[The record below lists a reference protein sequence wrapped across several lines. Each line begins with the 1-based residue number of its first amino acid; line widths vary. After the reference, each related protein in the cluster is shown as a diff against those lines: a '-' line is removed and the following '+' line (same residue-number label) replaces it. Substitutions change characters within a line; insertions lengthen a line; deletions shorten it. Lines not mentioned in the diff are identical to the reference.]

1 MALPNLTR
9 DQAVERAAL
18 ITVDSYQIILDVTD
32 GNGAPGERTFRSTT
46 TVVFDALPGADTVI
60 DISAHTVRRASLN
73 DQDLDVSGYDE
84 AAGIPLRGLAQRNV
98 VVVDADCHYSNT
110 GEGLHRFVDPV
121 DGETYLY
128 SQFETADAK
137 RMFACFDQPDLKATF
152 DVRVTAPA
160 HWKVISNGAPL
171 AAANGVHTFATT
183 PRMST
188 YLVALIAG
196 PYAAWTDTYIDD
208 HGEIPLGIYCRA
220 SLAEYMDA
228 ERLFTQTKQ
237 GFGFYHKHF
246 GLPYAFGKYDQLFV
260 PEFNAGAMEN
270 AGAVTFLEDYVF
282 RSKVTRASYERRAE
296 TVLHEMAHMW
306 FGDLVT
312 MTWWDDLWLNESFA
326 TFASVL
332 CQSEATEFTEAWT
345 TFATVEKSWAYRQD
359 QLPSTRVTA
368 PAHWKVISN
377 GAPLAAANGVHT
389 FATTPR
395 MSTYLVALIAGP
407 YAAWTDTYIDDHGE
421 IPLGIYCRASL
432 AEYMDAERLFT
443 QTKQGFGFYHKHFG
457 LPYAFGKYDQLFVP
471 EFNAGAMENAGAV
484 TFLEDYVF
492 RSKVTRA
499 SYERRAETVLH
510 EMAHM
515 WFGDLVTMTWWD
527 DLWLNESFAT
537 FASVLCQSEATEFTE
552 AWTTFATVEKSWA
565 YRQDQLPSTHPIAA
579 DIPDLAAVEVNFDG
593 ITYAKGASVL
603 KQLVA
608 YVGLERFL
616 AGLRDYF
623 RTHAF
628 GNASFDDLLAALEKA
643 SGRDLSNWGEQW
655 LKTTGLNTLRPD
667 FEVDAEG
674 RFTRFAVTQSG
685 AAPGAG
691 ETRVHRLAVGI
702 YDDDGSK
709 SSGKLVRVHREEL
722 DVSGPITNVPAL
734 VGVSRGKL
742 ILVNDDDLTYCSLRL
757 DERSLQT
764 ALDRI
769 ADIAEPLPRTL
780 VWSAAWEMT
789 REAELRARDFVSL
802 VSGGV
807 HAETEVGVAQRLL
820 LQAQTALGC
829 YAEPGWAR
837 ERGWPQF
844 ADRLLELAREAEPGS
859 DHQLAYINSLCSSVL
874 SPRHVQTLGALLEG
888 EPAACGLAGLAVDTD
903 LRWRIVTALA
913 TAGAIDA
920 DGPETPRIDAEV
932 QRDPTAAGKR
942 HAAQARA
949 ARPQFVVKDE
959 AFTTVV
965 EDDTL
970 ANATGRA
977 MIAGIA
983 APGQGELLKPFARRY
998 FQAIPGVWARRS
1010 SEVAQSVVIGLYP
1023 HWDISEQGITA
1034 AEEFL
1039 SDPEVPPALRRLVLE
1054 GQAAVQ
1060 RSLRARNFDA
1070 DG

>member
-1 MALPNLTR
+1 
-9 DQAVERAAL
+9 
-18 ITVDSYQIILDVTD
+18 
-32 GNGAPGERTFRSTT
+32 
-46 TVVFDALPGADTVI
+46 
-60 DISAHTVRRASLN
+60 
-73 DQDLDVSGYDE
+73 
-84 AAGIPLRGLAQRNV
+84 
-98 VVVDADCHYSNT
+98 
-110 GEGLHRFVDPV
+110 
-121 DGETYLY
+121 
-128 SQFETADAK
+128 
-137 RMFACFDQPDLKATF
+137 
-152 DVRVTAPA
+152 
-160 HWKVISNGAPL
+160 
-171 AAANGVHTFATT
+171 
-183 PRMST
+183 
-188 YLVALIAG
+188 
-196 PYAAWTDTYIDD
+196 
-208 HGEIPLGIYCRA
+208 
-220 SLAEYMDA
+220 
-228 ERLFTQTKQ
+228 
-237 GFGFYHKHF
+237 
-246 GLPYAFGKYDQLFV
+246 
-260 PEFNAGAMEN
+260 
-270 AGAVTFLEDYVF
+270 
-282 RSKVTRASYERRAE
+282 
-296 TVLHEMAHMW
+296 
-306 FGDLVT
+306 
-312 MTWWDDLWLNESFA
+312 
-326 TFASVL
+326 
-332 CQSEATEFTEAWT
+332 
-345 TFATVEKSWAYRQD
+345 
-359 QLPSTRVTA
+359 
-368 PAHWKVISN
+368 
-377 GAPLAAANGVHT
+377 
-389 FATTPR
+389 
-395 MSTYLVALIAGP
+395 
-407 YAAWTDTYIDDHGE
+407 
-421 IPLGIYCRASL
+421 
-432 AEYMDAERLFT
+432 
-443 QTKQGFGFYHKHFG
+443 
-457 LPYAFGKYDQLFVP
+457 
-471 EFNAGAMENAGAV
+471 MENAGAV

-1010 SEVAQSVVIGLYP
+1010 GEVAQSVVIGLYP

>member
-18 ITVDSYQIILDVTD
+18 LTVDSYQINLDVTD

-46 TVVFDALPGADTVI
+46 TVVFDALAGADTVI
-60 DISAHTVRRASLN
+60 DIATDTVRSANLN
-73 DQDLDVSGYDE
+73 GHDLDVSGYDE
-84 AAGIPLRGLAQRNV
+84 STGIPLTGLANRNV
-98 VVVDADCHYSNT
+98 VIVDADCRYSNT

-121 DGETYLY
+121 DNETYLY

-137 RMFACFDQPDLKATF
+137 RVFACFDQPDLKATF
-152 DVRVTAPA
+152 DVRVIAPE
-160 HWKVISNGAPL
+160 HWKVISNGATVGV
-171 AAANGVHTFATT
+171 AADDKKSVHTFATT

-196 PYAAWTDTYIDD
+196 PYAVWEDAYSDEY
-208 HGEIPLGIYCRA
+208 GEIPLGIYCRS
-220 SLAEYMDA
+220 SLADHMDA

-246 GLPYAFGKYDQLFV
+246 G
-260 PEFNAGAMEN
+260 M
-270 AGAVTFLEDYVF
+270 
-282 RSKVTRASYERRAE
+282 
-296 TVLHEMAHMW
+296 
-306 FGDLVT
+306 
-312 MTWWDDLWLNESFA
+312 
-326 TFASVL
+326 
-332 CQSEATEFTEAWT
+332 
-345 TFATVEKSWAYRQD
+345 
-359 QLPSTRVTA
+359 
-368 PAHWKVISN
+368 
-377 GAPLAAANGVHT
+377 
-389 FATTPR
+389 
-395 MSTYLVALIAGP
+395 
-407 YAAWTDTYIDDHGE
+407 
-421 IPLGIYCRASL
+421 
-432 AEYMDAERLFT
+432 
-443 QTKQGFGFYHKHFG
+443 
-457 LPYAFGKYDQLFVP
+457 PYAFGKYDQLFVP

-608 YVGLERFL
+608 YVGLEHFL

-623 RTHAF
+623 RTYAF
-628 GNASFDDLLAALEKA
+628 GNATFGDLVGALEQA
-643 SGRDLSNWGEQW
+643 SRRDLSNWGQQW

-667 FEVDAEG
+667 FDVDADG
-674 RFTRFAVTQSG
+674 KFTRFVVAQSG

-702 YDDDGSK
+702 YDDQD
-709 SSGKLVRVHREEL
+709 GKLVRVHREEL
-722 DVSGPITNVPAL
+722 DVAGSETDVPAL

-757 DERSLQT
+757 DATSLQT
-764 ALDRI
+764 ALQHI
-769 ADIAEPLPRTL
+769 ADIADPLPRTL

-789 REAELRARDFVSL
+789 RDAELRARDFVAL
-802 VSGGV
+802 VSGGIQ
-807 HAETEVGVAQRLL
+807 AETEVTVAQRLL
-820 LQAQTALGC
+820 LQTQTALTS
-829 YAEPGWAR
+829 YAEPGWAA
-837 ERGWPQF
+837 EHGWPQF
-844 ADRLLELAREAEPGS
+844 ADRMLELARAAQPGS
-859 DHQLAYINSLCSSVL
+859 DHQLAYVNVLCSSVL
-874 SPRHVQTLGALLEG
+874 SPRHVETLTALLDAD
-888 EPAACGLAGLAVDTD
+888 PAELGLAGVQVDTD

-913 TAGAIDA
+913 AAGAIDA
-920 DGPETPRIDAEV
+920 DGPETPRIDAEM

-942 HAAQARA
+942 HGAQASA
-949 ARPQFVVKDE
+949 ARPQFDVKNE
-959 AFTTVV
+959 AFSTVV

-970 ANATGRA
+970 ANAAGRA
-977 MIAGIA
+977 IIAGFV
-983 APGQGELLKPFARRY
+983 APGQAELLKPFTARY
-998 FQAIPGVWARRS
+998 FEAIPGVWARRS

-1023 HWDISEQGITA
+1023 YWDISEAGVVA
-1034 AEEFL
+1034 ADEFL
-1039 SDPEVPPALRRLVLE
+1039 AAPASEVPPALRRLVLE
-1054 GQAAVQ
+1054 GQAAVK
-1060 RSLRARNFDA
+1060 RSLRARKFDTE
-1070 DG
+1070 GEN